1 MSGCNLMVYVGVLYA
16 QGSIAEELFETL
28 MEYHKFT
35 VQLLSAQAA
44 PNSEVHTA
52 YLQRFK
58 VWCSKLQVPYGWN
71 LNLISWHDINH
82 V

>member
-1 MSGCNLMVYVGVLYA
+1 MVYVGVLYA

-58 VWCSKLQVPYGWN
+58 V
-71 LNLISWHDINH
+71 
-82 V
+82 